1 MRRTYISSEF
11 VNFTIPGTFNMVEE
25 SNFFGA
31 KMLEIEDNIDIS
43 NQNIIYYQRATGEQ
57 VDLAIESS
65 LQSYVYSSS
74 SDKEKNHTLKIDES
88 QSSFQKNGST
98 KWILDINLKNILE
111 NYLFANLKRYRTFE
125 GVLNNG
131 TITNDINSSIL
142 DYIRNNVSNRY
153 RYKKIDFYVKYKD
166 LRNQNVL
173 RYKNTWLPSVI
184 SEANKTSK
192 FQTELAYDDSSVKI
206 YFNQEKSSTDYTY
219 EYFFNIFFEKI

>member
-125 GVLNNG
+125 GVFNKD
-131 TITNDINSSIL
+131 TVTNDINSSIL

-153 RYKKIDFYVKYKD
+153 KYKKIDFYVKYKD

-173 RYKNTWLPSVI
+173 RYKNTWLPSII
-184 SEANKTSK
+184 SETNKTSK

-206 YFNQEKSSTDYTY
+206 YFNQEKNSTDYTY